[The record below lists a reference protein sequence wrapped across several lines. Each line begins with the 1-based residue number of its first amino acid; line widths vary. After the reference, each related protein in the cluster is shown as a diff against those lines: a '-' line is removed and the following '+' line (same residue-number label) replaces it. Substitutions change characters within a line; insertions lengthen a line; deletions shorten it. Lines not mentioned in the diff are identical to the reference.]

1 MNPQKKLSSLQDILK
16 RQQSDFIG
24 REEHISLFRKNLGLP
39 LEDDSRY
46 FVFNVWGQT
55 GVGKSSLVRQFR
67 KIAEDAKV
75 VTAYIDGTQSNL
87 PMVMGCLAEQL
98 EQQGYKLGQFSKRYK
113 YWQKQ
118 EELASDSAALQGFS
132 TFLEPTVANSVRAA
146 TPMEYRASAYESV
159 RLVQESVELLTPL
172 FLKDICKIAEK
183 SSGIALFFDTY
194 ERSEEFLDS
203 WLRDILRGRYGEVPL
218 NITIVIAGR
227 RQLDKNHWAIY
238 EGLIARLPVEPFT
251 EDEAKQYLA
260 RKGITNS
267 QIIDVILNLSLC
279 LPVLVAT
286 LATEIPKDINQIGV
300 RAATPMEYRAATPME
315 YRTSVVEY
323 FLQSIEDPK
332 RRQLILDAAIPRY
345 LNKDILAQLT
355 DEDELIN
362 WLTAMPFV
370 EKQSDNW
377 VYHDVVRAKILDY
390 IPVTSSQWA
399 LHGKLADYY
408 VQLNVEK
415 QWSHNWQTYKLN
427 WLYHRLCE
435 SPQKTLPIA
444 LNEFLSALNNRLTF
458 AKQWAEIILQAG
470 KDSDDDE
477 VIHWGERLR

>member
-132 TFLEPTVANSVRAA
+132 TFLEPTVANS
-146 TPMEYRASAYESV
+146 
-159 RLVQESVELLTPL
+159 
-172 FLKDICKIAEK
+172 
-183 SSGIALFFDTY
+183 
-194 ERSEEFLDS
+194 
-203 WLRDILRGRYGEVPL
+203 
-218 NITIVIAGR
+218 
-227 RQLDKNHWAIY
+227 
-238 EGLIARLPVEPFT
+238 
-251 EDEAKQYLA
+251 
-260 RKGITNS
+260 
-267 QIIDVILNLSLC
+267 
-279 LPVLVAT
+279 
-286 LATEIPKDINQIGV
+286 V